1 MSEQPTRSI
10 GPRPYFLAVL
20 ALSGLLASCGTSSGS
35 FIKMHPSYSVAK
47 GEVVRIENMNSNEV
61 EALSDGRAV
70 TVSRP
75 GCRVTLAFDEE
86 RSKVFDVD
94 KGTILV
100 HGKKHDYLLLPN
112 KGVTERDPEEEQ
124 APIEPAEE
132 ELEEAPEY

>member
-1 MSEQPTRSI
+1 MIEPRLRSI
-10 GPRPYFLAVL
+10 SRRPCFLTVL

-35 FIKMHPSYSVAK
+35 FIKMHPTYSVAK

-86 RSKVFDVD
+86 RSKVFNVD
-94 KGTILV
+94 QGTILV
-100 HGKKHDYLLLPN
+100 HGKKHDFLLLPN
-112 KGVTERDPEEEQ
+112 KGVRERDPENEQ
-124 APIEPAEE
+124 APIAPVEE
-132 ELEEAPEY
+132 ESEEAQEY